1 MTTLSEQFAAFALDL
16 RWEDVPDDVRALAR
30 GHFLDAL
37 GIALASS
44 RMDFATAVHGAA
56 LSLGAG
62 SDATAIGFG
71 TRLPAPSAAPGNGPL
86 AHRPRFY
93 DPPIQAG

>member
-1 MTTLSEQFAAFALDL
+1 MTTVSEQFAAFALDL

-56 LSLGAG
+56 LSLGSG

-71 TRLPAPSAAPGNGPL
+71 TRLPAPSAALVNVRDIEG
-86 AHRPRFY
+86 
-93 DPPIQAG
+93 